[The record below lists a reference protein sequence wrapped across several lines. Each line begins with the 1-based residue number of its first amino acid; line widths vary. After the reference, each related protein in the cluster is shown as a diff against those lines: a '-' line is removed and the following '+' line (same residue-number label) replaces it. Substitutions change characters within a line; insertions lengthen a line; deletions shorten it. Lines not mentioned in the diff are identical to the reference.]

1 MKLKLEYL
9 AGWGIH
15 SVLFSDAVLWE
26 RGQPPGIDVR
36 KWAAVREPQ
45 SLLLVCRGLIPDD
58 GERLN
63 EWLNERKARRQPGLL
78 ADLSGESEERISRSW
93 QRPAVNGNWFSE
105 LQRRPDLR
113 L

>member
-36 KWAAVREPQ
+36 EMGGCPGAAESASGMQ
-45 SLLLVCRGLIPDD
+45 G
-58 GERLN
+58 
-63 EWLNERKARRQPGLL
+63 
-78 ADLSGESEERISRSW
+78 ADSG
-93 QRPAVNGNWFSE
+93 
-105 LQRRPDLR
+105 
-113 L
+113 